1 MKTAAPRIQYAPRH
15 GYPRFLAYLLAL
27 VLIAA
32 CPLATLAQSAKA
44 DPLPSWNDGPSKKA
58 LLDFVVRTTT
68 DGSPDFVKIE
78 DRIATFDNDGTLW
91 VEQPI
96 YTQVMFGFDRIK
108 AMAPQ
113 HPEWK
118 ENEPFKSVLAGDMK
132 GLEAT
137 GEKGLIEAM
146 MTAHVGMTTDEFSKI
161 VSDWIA
167 TAQHPRFKR
176 PYTQCVYQPMLELLA
191 FLRANAF
198 ETYIVSGGGVE
209 FMRPWTQRVY
219 GIPPQ
224 QVVGSSVKT
233 KFEIR
238 NGQPVL
244 LRIPEINFIDDKEG
258 KPIGINN
265 FIGKKPIA
273 AFGNSDGDQ
282 QMLEWTAAGKG
293 PSLMLIVHHTDA
305 DREYAYDRQSKIG
318 SLDKALDEAN
328 AKGWIVV
335 DMKRDWKT
343 IFPAQH

>member
-1 MKTAAPRIQYAPRH
+1 
-15 GYPRFLAYLLAL
+15 
-27 VLIAA
+27 
-32 CPLATLAQSAKA
+32 
-44 DPLPSWNDGPSKKA
+44 
-58 LLDFVVRTTT
+58 
-68 DGSPDFVKIE
+68 
-78 DRIATFDNDGTLW
+78 
-91 VEQPI
+91 
-96 YTQVMFGFDRIK
+96 
-108 AMAPQ
+108 
-113 HPEWK
+113 
-118 ENEPFKSVLAGDMK
+118 
-132 GLEAT
+132 
-137 GEKGLIEAM
+137 
-146 MTAHVGMTTDEFSKI
+146 
-161 VSDWIA
+161 
-167 TAQHPRFKR
+167 
-176 PYTQCVYQPMLELLA
+176 MLELLA

-238 NGQPVL
+238 NGQAVL

-265 FIGKKPIA
+265 FIGKKLIA

-293 PSLMLIVHHTDA
+293 PSLMLLVHHTDA

-318 SLDKALDEAN
+318 TLNTALDEAN
-328 AKGWIVV
+328 AKGWVVV

-343 IFPAQH
+343 IFPPQR